1 MEKIIKEIQ
10 KEMEELNTTIMNIRA
25 NNKYQEILYS
35 KIFDCLD
42 ELDRLNGIEG
52 DEK

>member
-35 KIFDCLD
+35 KILDCLD
-42 ELDRLNGIEG
+42 ELDGLEG
-52 DEK
+52 EKK